1 MKNYSNHSFEVNGRR
16 SYLDDLFWNYTFG
29 LVTLESLIVII
40 SLVIIST
47 SSLVIYRITK
57 GHKNSK
63 QYKNRSAFGFISLS
77 VCDITVGLFSLPLL
91 GISFFDITKGAP
103 IMSSVFWFFI
113 NIPFMYSSLITAVI
127 AVDRMLLI
135 RLAQKYENIVTLK
148 TLKVIIIIVL
158 LCCLTLGFVLEW
170 IWLNRL
176 LRPSSYF
183 YLRITYAIL
192 LAVPPLVI
200 IPAHLYL
207 LNFVLRRRG
216 LTHLRIHHHKN
227 SNSKRLTKTIIC
239 ICSSQL
245 ILVFPYS
252 SYTLFLILIDQTA
265 VSFDLALHVNTFL
278 CLHLLRYCQCFS
290 NAIIIL
296 LNQKKQKISKPTDKE
311 PPLRN
316 DKSRM
321 ETRLRTWKDL
331 RVIGKTGITCEIYSY
346 N

>member
-63 QYKNRSAFGFISLS
+63 QDKNRSAFGFISLS

-176 LRPSSYF
+176 LRPSS
-183 YLRITYAIL
+183 
-192 LAVPPLVI
+192 
-200 IPAHLYL
+200 
-207 LNFVLRRRG
+207 
-216 LTHLRIHHHKN
+216 
-227 SNSKRLTKTIIC
+227 
-239 ICSSQL
+239 
-245 ILVFPYS
+245 
-252 SYTLFLILIDQTA
+252 
-265 VSFDLALHVNTFL
+265 
-278 CLHLLRYCQCFS
+278 
-290 NAIIIL
+290 
-296 LNQKKQKISKPTDKE
+296 
-311 PPLRN
+311 
-316 DKSRM
+316 
-321 ETRLRTWKDL
+321 
-331 RVIGKTGITCEIYSY
+331 
-346 N
+346 

>member
-1 MKNYSNHSFEVNGRR
+1 
-16 SYLDDLFWNYTFG
+16 
-29 LVTLESLIVII
+29 
-40 SLVIIST
+40 
-47 SSLVIYRITK
+47 
-57 GHKNSK
+57 
-63 QYKNRSAFGFISLS
+63 
-77 VCDITVGLFSLPLL
+77 
-91 GISFFDITKGAP
+91 
-103 IMSSVFWFFI
+103 MSSVFWFFI